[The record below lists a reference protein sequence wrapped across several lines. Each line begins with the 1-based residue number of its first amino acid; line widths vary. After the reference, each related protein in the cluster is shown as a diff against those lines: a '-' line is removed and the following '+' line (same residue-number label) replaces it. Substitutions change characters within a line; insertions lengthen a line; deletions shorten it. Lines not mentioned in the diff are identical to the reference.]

1 MNEAIDLFRGLDV
14 QAQIEWM
21 IDLGYQLTVYAR
33 GAYPVGVEP
42 GSLNQLLGF
51 NEFQHQ
57 TYGRIRTL
65 RRGDAWTLESF
76 LAGLSERAEDA
87 AFEQFVRASQID
99 ESKITQ
105 DILNDILELYP
116 ANTQ

>member
-1 MNEAIDLFRGLDV
+1 MNEAIDVFRGLDV

-76 LAGLSERAEDA
+76 LAGLSERAEHYGIAHNLKA
-87 AFEQFVRASQID
+87 ALKASRASTPSAGWLQ
-99 ESKITQ
+99 
-105 DILNDILELYP
+105 
-116 ANTQ
+116 